1 MRFLFASVLFAVAD
15 ALLTGVSGSV
25 ATPALGAVLTS
36 VLPFVEAEVTS
47 MSIPGTSGSQD
58 GFDYELKDI
67 HCSSFTIA
75 ASSVTSAPGAGL
87 TIALGGMALQC
98 SADWNFKLHIWPHKP
113 SGSGTVDI
121 SVTGTSATLGV
132 LVTAAALHPQMQTSS
147 VDFAVGSINLTFH
160 GSILDWLLNLF
171 KGYIEDRI
179 KSGLTSAFSTAIAT
193 VIAKQIDPALA
204 AMPMAIPL
212 SHAPPP
218 YNTNEVRF
226 GLTDNPTFTA
236 AYMAVDLQGDVV
248 PIADQRDPPIA
259 PPALP
264 PWTAASADYAVQLQL
279 SSYTPESALYAFYTA
294 GALSW
299 LLPPADLPL
308 GLNTTAG
315 YALIAPGLPAAYP
328 GRPVEM
334 NVSFASLPNITFSPS
349 GIAVAALLRLDWIVP
364 PVNGSAPVAA
374 FSLLAQTDFSGAIVA
389 RAANGTAQP
398 AALVASIAYIN
409 STLTTLN
416 SIVGPVNTPLL
427 QALVDDVFAGVIVPI
442 VNALIATGLPLPQI
456 DGVTLVNPAV
466 IYNNG
471 FVTVATNF
479 TFVPPSTRG
488 RPSVSAA
495 TDADANA
502 VPADHRLSWRLT
514 GGDDDR
520 GLWKAEDDAPA
531 APPRD
536 EAALSLQPDRHAFI
550 SGNDDDDAPAPP
562 RDEAAPPPQQQP
574 DRHFLSGNDDAA
586 AATATRD
593 GSGDALPPP
602 LFDGSRPN
610 DDDPV
615 LRPVRDVID
624 QLLLRPRG
632 VVRRRGAPLK

>member
-1 MRFLFASVLFAVAD
+1 MRLLFASVLIVVAG
-15 ALLTGVSGSV
+15 ALLTGISGSV

-98 SADWNFKLHIWPHKP
+98 SADWDFKLHIWPHVP
-113 SGSGTVDI
+113 SGSGSVDI
-121 SVTGTSATLGV
+121 SVSGTSATLGV
-132 LVTAAALHPQMQTSS
+132 LVTAAALHPHLVAT
-147 VDFAVGSINLTFH
+147 AINLAIGSIDLTFN

-179 KSGLTSAFSTAIAT
+179 KSGLTSAFSAAIAT

-279 SSYTPESALYAFYTA
+279 SSYTPESALYAFYSA

-349 GIAVAALLRLDWIVP
+349 GIAVAALLRLDWIVLP
-364 PVNGSAPVAA
+364 ANGSAPVAA

-409 STLTTLN
+409 STLTTLT
-416 SIVGPVNTPLL
+416 STVGPVNTPLL
-427 QALVDDVFAGVIVPI
+427 QALVDDVLAGVIVPI

-479 TFVPPSTRG
+479 KFVPPSARGG
-488 RPSVSAA
+488 RPSATAA
-495 TDADANA
+495 ADADADA

-520 GLWKAEDDAPA
+520 GLWKAGEDDASA
-531 APPRD
+531 APPRN
-536 EAALSLQPDRHAFI
+536 EAALSPQPDRHT
-550 SGNDDDDAPAPP
+550 
-562 RDEAAPPPQQQP
+562 
-574 DRHFLSGNDDAA
+574 FLSGNDDDGRVG
-586 AATATRD
+586 ATRD
-593 GSGDALPPP
+593 DSGGALPPP
-602 LFDGSRPN
+602 PFDDSRPN

-632 VVRRRGAPLK
+632 VVRRRGATLKRG

>member
-1 MRFLFASVLFAVAD
+1 MRLLFASVLIVVAG
-15 ALLTGVSGSV
+15 ALLTGISGSV

-98 SADWNFKLHIWPHKP
+98 SADWDFKLHIWPHKP

-147 VDFAVGSINLTFH
+147 VNFAVGSINLTFH

-179 KSGLTSAFSTAIAT
+179 KSGLTSAFSAAIAT

-279 SSYTPESALYAFYTA
+279 SSYTPESALYAFYSA

-349 GIAVAALLRLDWIVP
+349 GIAVAALLRLDWIVLP
-364 PVNGSAPVAA
+364 ANGSAPVAA

-409 STLTTLN
+409 STLTTLT
-416 SIVGPVNTPLL
+416 STVGPVHTPLL
-427 QALVDDVFAGVIVPI
+427 QALVDDVLAGVIVPI

-479 TFVPPSTRG
+479 TFVPPSARGG
-488 RPSVSAA
+488 RPSATAA
-495 TDADANA
+495 ADADADA

-520 GLWKAEDDAPA
+520 GLWKAGEDDASA
-531 APPRD
+531 APPRN
-536 EAALSLQPDRHAFI
+536 EAALSPQPDRHT
-550 SGNDDDDAPAPP
+550 
-562 RDEAAPPPQQQP
+562 
-574 DRHFLSGNDDAA
+574 FLSGNDDDGRVG
-586 AATATRD
+586 ATRD
-593 GSGDALPPP
+593 DSGGALPPP
-602 LFDGSRPN
+602 PFDDSRPN

-632 VVRRRGAPLK
+632 VVRRRGATLKRG